1 MPANGQ
7 PSNNPDGR
15 PTDRGKAKKRA
26 QITLTQDAKD
36 ILAQSD
42 NPIKAAGWKSL
53 SELAEAML
61 RGEVRVPDPPKKI
74 AHP

>member
-1 MPANGQ
+1 MPAIGQ

-15 PTDRGKAKKRA
+15 PADRGEAKKRA
-26 QITLTQDAKD
+26 QITLTQEAKD

-42 NPIKAAGWKSL
+42 NPIKVAGWKSL

-61 RGEVRVPDPPKKI
+61 RGEVAVPEKPETTV
-74 AHP
+74 